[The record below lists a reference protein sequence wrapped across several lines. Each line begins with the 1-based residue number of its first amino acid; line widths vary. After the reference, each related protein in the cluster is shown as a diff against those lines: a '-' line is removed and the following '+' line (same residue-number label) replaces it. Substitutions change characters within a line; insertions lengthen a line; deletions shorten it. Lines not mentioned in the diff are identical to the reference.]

1 MREKLLPWIPAI
13 FCACLSLITFV
24 AFVVMS
30 MTVIAVPGFPT
41 MAVLTPFLS
50 FLPICFLHVGN
61 SLSQLRQENREL
73 REQIQKLISKSGAVE
88 LGQVVTDSSML

>member
-24 AFVVMS
+24 SFVVMS
-30 MTVIAVPGFPT
+30 MTVTAVPGFPT
-41 MAVLTPFLS
+41 MTVLVPLLS
-50 FLPICFLHVGN
+50 FLPVCFFQVGVF
-61 SLSQLRQENREL
+61 LSQLRQENREL

-88 LGQVVTDSSML
+88 